1 MLVAKTVIRKLIL
14 IHDELRL
21 DVSARLGKVI
31 SRQLL
36 VKGIV
41 VAISVAI
48 LLGTFEKVLNK

>member
-1 MLVAKTVIRKLIL
+1 LPIL
-14 IHDELRL
+14 ALRL

-48 LLGTFEKVLNK
+48 LFGIFEKVLNK